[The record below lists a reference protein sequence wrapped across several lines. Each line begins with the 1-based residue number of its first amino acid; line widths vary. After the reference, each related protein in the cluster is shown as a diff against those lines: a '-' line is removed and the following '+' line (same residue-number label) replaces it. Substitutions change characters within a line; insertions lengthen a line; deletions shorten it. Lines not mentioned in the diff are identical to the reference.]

1 MSYWWKQKG
10 NYMKRENIRVLLE
23 RGKECDLKIVEREIK
38 IQRLNS
44 ILQRKREALKKRVE
58 SMHKEGR
65 I

>member
-1 MSYWWKQKG
+1 
-10 NYMKRENIRVLLE
+10 MKRENIRVFLE
-23 RGKECDLKIVEREIK
+23 RGKEGDLKIVEREIK
-38 IQRLNS
+38 IQRLNR